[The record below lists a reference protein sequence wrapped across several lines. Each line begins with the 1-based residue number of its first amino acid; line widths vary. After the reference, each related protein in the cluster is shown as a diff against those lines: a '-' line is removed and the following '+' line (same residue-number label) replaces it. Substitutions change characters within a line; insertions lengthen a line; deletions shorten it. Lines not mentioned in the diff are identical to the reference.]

1 MYGWRGRAGRRRWF
15 RRIGWIYRPI
25 SPIGWVVTTGAL
37 GLCAWV
43 VVAVDRSS
51 HSVSDTLIGA
61 FPYVAIFIIV
71 AVWIAA
77 NTSAE

>member
-1 MYGWRGRAGRRRWF
+1 M
-15 RRIGWIYRPI
+15 GWIYSPI
-25 SPIGWVVTTGAL
+25 SPVGWVITTMTLA
-37 GLCAWV
+37 LCAWV
-43 VVAVDRSS
+43 VLAVDRSS

-61 FPYVAIFIIV
+61 FPYVALFIIV